1 MARKIDRLL
10 KKKEWTGEEIGKLF
24 LANTI
29 DGYNKVMA
37 GDHNPTPLFSQE
49 KLDNMVKGIESSHE
63 GNIFNRYVRL
73 HDWMSTSI
81 SITNTAVQQLSS
93 EIRLFIMYITQFDT
107 IERAL
112 EYKAWQPTIMTSK
125 EFEDKKQEKLDNFFI
140 GANGLENGYNILEL
154 IFEAISHFTNLAIGN
169 PRRVNPIKN
178 ILKDYK
184 KRSVESEH
192 IHQIYGEAT
201 TTGYYLLEDGRRSDQ
216 IGKENFKQLLQDGS
230 VYIQPS
236 EMQSEYFNHDIRNL
250 QYTFK
255 MTEEE
260 AEEII
265 NIPSPTGL
273 PASFHYYTE
282 APEDFMKIDVLE
294 GDFYEFYADSFDENI
309 DDAGITKQ
317 AQLLQEEF
325 PELLEAILEYIDDKV
340 FKGKT
345 DYSNTPLEEWT
356 NEKVL
361 TFREAYDRNL
371 FDKRDH
377 WDKDYFLFDGTLGA
391 RNGVAVLNEGGFSS
405 KDDDGHYKEFN
416 LMSSLDEG
424 RGLLSLTPVNEDYSR
439 ERAWI
444 EHSRELLLNAY
455 TEILIHDTVIDL
467 LDDYLDLDGFQVF
480 KLGADKEREKI
491 NALDESIHKL
501 KDMIQS
507 SLSYGQN
514 KTEQEEKLK
523 VLDEVFYPFNA
534 DDIALDKE
542 FIEGIKL
549 DIYSDLRLFD
559 SNQTPNI
566 VARYRE
572 RRDADGQ

>member
-63 GNIFNRYVRL
+63 GNIYNRYVRL
-73 HDWMSTSI
+73 HDWISTSI
-81 SITNTAVQQLSS
+81 STTSTAVQQLNS

-107 IERAL
+107 IEGAL
-112 EYKAWQPTIMTSK
+112 EHLAWQPVIMTSK
-125 EFEDKKQEKLDNFFI
+125 EFEDKKQEKLDDFFTDEDGSEI
-140 GANGLENGYNILEL
+140 GYNILEL
-154 IFEAISHFTNLAIGN
+154 VFEAISHFTNLATAN

-178 ILKDYK
+178 ILRDYK
-184 KRSVESEH
+184 KRPVESEH
-192 IHQIYGEAT
+192 IHNIYGEAT
-201 TTGYYLLEDGRRSDQ
+201 ASGYYLLKDGRRSDH
-216 IGKENFKQLLQDGS
+216 IGEKNFKQLLQDGS

-250 QYTFK
+250 EYTLN

-265 NIPSPTGL
+265 NNPSPTGI
-273 PASFHYYTE
+273 PATFYYYTE

-294 GDFYEFYADSFDENI
+294 GDFYEFYPDSYDLDDE
-309 DDAGITKQ
+309 GITEQ

-340 FKGKT
+340 FKGET
-345 DYSNTPLEEWT
+345 NYSKTPLEKWT
-356 NEKVL
+356 NGNII
-361 TFREAYDRNL
+361 TYREVYDRNL
-371 FDKRDH
+371 FDNRDH
-377 WDKDYFLFDGTLGA
+377 WDEEHFLFDGTQGA
-391 RNGVAVLNEGGFSS
+391 RNGVAVLKEKSFSIRQ
-405 KDDDGHYKEFN
+405 DDKGHYKEVDF
-416 LMSSLDEG
+416 MSSLDRG
-424 RGLLSLTPVNEDYSR
+424 RGLLSFTPANEDY
-439 ERAWI
+439 ENEIAWI

-467 LDDYLDLDGFQVF
+467 LDEYLNLDDFQVF
-480 KLGADKEREKI
+480 NMGADKERMRI

-507 SLSYGQN
+507 LSHYFHN
-514 KTEQEEKLK
+514 KEEQEAKLN

-534 DDIALDKE
+534 DDITLDKN
-542 FIEGIKL
+542 FIQEIKL

-559 SNQTPNI
+559 DSQTPNI

>member
-49 KLDNMVKGIESSHE
+49 KLDNMVKGIDSSHE
-63 GNIFNRYVRL
+63 GDIYNRYVRL
-73 HDWMSTSI
+73 HDWISTSI
-81 SITNTAVQQLSS
+81 STTSTAVQQLNS
-93 EIRLFIMYITQFDT
+93 EIRLFLMYFTQFDT

-112 EYKAWQPTIMTSK
+112 EHLSWQPTIMTSK

-140 GANGLENGYNILEL
+140 DADGSENGYNILEL
-154 IFEAISHFTNLAIGN
+154 VFEAISHFTNLATAN

-178 ILKDYK
+178 ILKDYQK
-184 KRSVESEH
+184 QPVESEH
-192 IHQIYGEAT
+192 IHNIYGEAT
-201 TTGYYLLEDGRRSDQ
+201 WSGYYLLEDGRRSDQ
-216 IGKENFKQLLQDGS
+216 IGENNFKRLLKDGS
-230 VYIQPS
+230 IYIQPS
-236 EMQSEYFNHDIRNL
+236 EKKSEYFNYDIRNIEVIL
-250 QYTFK
+250 N

-265 NIPSPTGL
+265 NNPSPTGI
-273 PASFHYYTE
+273 PATFYYYTE

-294 GDFYEFYADSFDENI
+294 GDFYEFYPDSHDL
-309 DDAGITKQ
+309 DDAGITEQ

-325 PELLEAILEYIDDKV
+325 PELLEAILEFIDDKV
-340 FKGKT
+340 FKGDT
-345 DYSNTPLEEWT
+345 NYSNTPIEEWT
-356 NEKVL
+356 NEKIL
-361 TFREAYDRNL
+361 TYRETYDRNL
-371 FDKRDH
+371 FDNREH
-377 WDKDYFLFDGTLGA
+377 WDKDYFLFDGTQGA
-391 RNGVAVLNEGGFSS
+391 RHGVAVLNEGGFSS
-405 KDDDGHYKEFN
+405 KDDKGYYESLD

-424 RGLLSLTPVNEDYSR
+424 RGLLSLTPSIDDHEN

-444 EHSRELLLNAY
+444 EHSRQLLLSAY

-467 LDDYLDLDGFQVF
+467 LDNYLDLDGFQVF
-480 KLGADKEREKI
+480 KLGADRERERI
-491 NALDESIHKL
+491 NALDESVNKL
-501 KDMIQS
+501 KDMLQS

-514 KTEQEEKLK
+514 KAEQELKLQ

-534 DDIALDKE
+534 DDITLDKE
-542 FIEGIKL
+542 FIEEIKL

-559 SNQTPNI
+559 DSQTPNI